1 MKRILFITPPYHAG
15 VVEVAGR
22 WVPLHL
28 VYLAGAARASGW
40 EPIIYDAMTKGV
52 GHGEIG
58 ERIEEVRPHCVATS
72 AITSTL
78 MDALAILRTAK
89 DVDHGIKTILGG
101 IHPTFMWREVFSLSR
116 DVDFIVRGEGE
127 RTLMELLTF
136 LEEGGDPSRIR
147 GIAYKKDG
155 AIVTTPERPLMDGT
169 ELDTLP
175 KAWDLLDW
183 EDYEYFILPGSRL
196 GAIDTS
202 RGCNRECS
210 FCSQRRFWKGE
221 WRARTPEALAGDL
234 ETLKERFG
242 VDVVLLTD
250 DYPTFDRVRWER
262 FLDLLIERDL
272 GLYILM
278 ETRVGDILR
287 DVDILPKYREA
298 GIIHIY
304 VGTESTDQKTLDFL
318 KKGLDTIEA
327 REALRLLDEHG
338 IVTETSMILG
348 FPWETRE
355 SIERTLSL
363 AIDYNPDFCHF
374 LAITPWPYADLYK
387 ELKDRIA
394 IFDYRR
400 YNLITPVVRPVG
412 MSLEEV
418 DRAIVDCYRR
428 FYMGKLREVLRMEDP
443 FKRRYLLYSMK
454 LMMRSSFL
462 VNKIGSLGSIPQ
474 EVEEAMAMIDT
485 SLSPAAGLK
494 G

>member
-1 MKRILFITPPYHAG
+1 MKRILFVTPPYHAG

-28 VYLAGAARASGW
+28 VYLAGAARKAGW
-40 EPIIYDAMTKGV
+40 EPVIYDAMTKDV
-52 GHGEIG
+52 DHGEIA
-58 ERIEEVRPHCVATS
+58 EKIEEVRPHCVATS

-78 MDALAILRTAK
+78 MDALMILKAAK
-89 DVDHGIKTILGG
+89 EVDPGIKTIIGG
-101 IHPTFMWREVFSLSR
+101 IHPTFMYREVFELSK

-127 RTLMELLTF
+127 KTLIELLRTLEG
-136 LEEGGDPSRIR
+136 GGDPSGVKGLAFRR
-147 GIAYKKDG
+147 DG
-155 AIVTTPERPLMDGT
+155 AILTTPERPLMDGR

-183 EDYEYFILPGSRL
+183 EDYEYFIIPGSRL

-202 RGCNRECS
+202 RGCNKDCS

-221 WRARTPEALAGDL
+221 WRARSPESLVEDL
-234 ETLKERFG
+234 EVLKGRFG
-242 VDVVLLTD
+242 VSIALLTD
-250 DYPTFDRVRWER
+250 DYPTFDRERWER

-272 GLYILM
+272 GLYLLM
-278 ETRVGDILR
+278 ETRAGDIVR
-287 DVDILPKYREA
+287 DADILPKYREA

-304 VGTESTDQKTLDFL
+304 VGTESTDQETLDFL
-318 KKGLDTIEA
+318 KKGVDTVEA
-327 REALRLLDEHG
+327 RKALKLLDEHG
-338 IVTETSMILG
+338 IITETSMILG
-348 FPWETRE
+348 FPWETEE

-374 LAITPWPYADLYK
+374 LAITPWPYADLYE

-394 IFDYRR
+394 VFDYRE
-400 YNLITPVVRPVG
+400 YNLITPVVRPMN

-462 VNKIGSLGSIPQ
+462 VNKIGNLGRVPQ
-474 EVEEAMAMIDT
+474 EVEEAMAMVEAPYPT
-485 SLSPAAGLK
+485 TGLK
-494 G
+494 